1 MRCGV
6 DADGK
11 AGPLRQYGITVNDLS
26 CEIRVACMTAASK
39 AYFCYPVLVRQ
50 RNGTTIDDFDSPTTL
65 FSDLLLLTQT
75 VWWLLTR
82 PLWSIERQTEQ
93 VVLSLLDCTILSPL
107 TRRLRSRTATINVE
121 LGSWQIFP
129 RALNRIEPY

>member
-1 MRCGV
+1 MTRGV

-11 AGPLRQYGITVNDLS
+11 AGPLRWYGITINDFS

-39 AYFCYPVLVRQ
+39 AYFCYPVLLRQ
-50 RNGTTIDDFDSPTTL
+50 RNGTAIDEVDSTATL
-65 FSDLLLLTQT
+65 FPDLRLLTQT
-75 VWWLLTR
+75 VQWLLTR

-93 VVLSLLDCTILSPL
+93 VVLSPLDCTILSPL

-121 LGSWQIFP
+121 LSSWQIFP
-129 RALNRIEPY
+129 RALNRMEPY